1 MTPSAELQAQFGAID
16 IYLFD
21 QLLKGSFDDR
31 RRVLDAGCGSGR
43 NLPYFLQRGFELFAI
58 DGDPAA
64 AAVVRNLL
72 ARLAPSIPE
81 ANIVAGRIDALPW
94 PDASM
99 DVVISSA
106 VLHFADDEAHFYR
119 MIDEMWR
126 VLAPRGLFFA
136 RLASSIGIEPLLPA
150 PSGRLRLPDGSTR
163 FVVSERMLLDLNAR
177 LDAVSIEPLKT
188 TIVQN
193 QRSMTTWVIEKRNW

>member
-21 QLLKGSFDDR
+21 QLLKGSLDDR

-81 ANIVAGRIDALPW
+81 TNIVAGRIDALPW

-99 DVVISSA
+99 DAVISSA

-119 MIDEMWR
+119 MIGEMWR

-136 RLASSIGIEPLLPA
+136 RLASSIGIEPLLSA
-150 PSGRLRLPDGSTR
+150 PSGRMRLPDGSTR
-163 FVVSERMLLDLNAR
+163 FVVSERMLLELNAR
-177 LDAVSIEPLKT
+177 LDAVALEPLKT
-188 TIVQN
+188 TVVQN
-193 QRSMTTWVIEKRNW
+193 QRSMTTWVVEKR

>member
-43 NLPYFLQRGFELFAI
+43 NLPFFLQRGFELFAI

-126 VLAPRGLFFA
+126 VLAPRGLLFA

-150 PSGRLRLPDGSTR
+150 PSGRMRLPDGSTR
-163 FVVSERMLLDLNAR
+163 FVVSERMLLELNAR
-177 LDAVSIEPLKT
+177 LDAVAIEPLKT
-188 TIVQN
+188 TVVQN
-193 QRSMTTWVIEKRNW
+193 QRSMTTWVIEKRA